1 MYFFFFWCRWQV
13 DGLHVI
19 LGCFEGKYIKR
30 IQEMKERQDCDH
42 CYNSSSICHNM
53 HLRHK
58 YCMMTALEM
67 RYYIGMVLVGLVQ
80 GDHQE
85 GAVNSQVEERYRRVR
100 EEYDRHRAYY
110 YELVER
116 FRDE

>member
-1 MYFFFFWCRWQV
+1 
-13 DGLHVI
+13 
-19 LGCFEGKYIKR
+19 
-30 IQEMKERQDCDH
+30 
-42 CYNSSSICHNM
+42 
-53 HLRHK
+53 
-58 YCMMTALEM
+58 MMTALEM

-85 GAVNSQVEERYRRVR
+85 GDVNSQVEEMYRRVR

-116 FRDE
+116 FRDECFGILSYPRINSTFLRPYLRHSPDLLLYYEYEFSICFSRNNQK